1 MSKKILLVDD
11 SEFARRDLRLAFEAH
26 GFQVSE
32 AENGAECC
40 EMLAKAEFDA
50 IFLDYNMPVMNGL
63 EALQRAT
70 SEGTRRQALVFM
82 MTTETNAELKALGKE
97 LGLNGWIV
105 KPVVIEPIVAFT
117 VKKLSSGAA

>member
-1 MSKKILLVDD
+1 
-11 SEFARRDLRLAFEAH
+11 
-26 GFQVSE
+26 
-32 AENGAECC
+32 
-40 EMLAKAEFDA
+40 
-50 IFLDYNMPVMNGL
+50 MPVMNGL